1 MIHRWLQPA
10 SSCGVCYFVFPVYFF
25 LELLV
30 IFQYWRQQVHGSDQ
44 RWAFGE
50 AAAAGPWGSG
60 RHWLS
65 IAVDFCVR
73 LGSQVGIVSLVSL
86 LRFLFL
92 LFFWGNFIKCLS
104 SEGISKGSRSVVESV
119 LLLSSVSGN
128 IILKCARIQLCLV
141 AITPVFLPQWF
152 LLILYRFFA
161 VFLGIH

>member
-1 MIHRWLQPA
+1 M
-10 SSCGVCYFVFPVYFF
+10 
-25 LELLV
+25 
-30 IFQYWRQQVHGSDQ
+30 
-44 RWAFGE
+44 
-50 AAAAGPWGSG
+50 
-60 RHWLS
+60 
-65 IAVDFCVR
+65 DFCVR

-104 SEGISKGSRSVVESV
+104 SEGISKGSRSVVEIV

-128 IILKCARIQLCLV
+128 IILKCARIQLWLV